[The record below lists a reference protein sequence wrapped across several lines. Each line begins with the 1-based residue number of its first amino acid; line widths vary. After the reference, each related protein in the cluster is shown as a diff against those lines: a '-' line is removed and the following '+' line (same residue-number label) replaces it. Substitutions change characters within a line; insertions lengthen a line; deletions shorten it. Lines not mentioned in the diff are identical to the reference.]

1 MFTVYGSKN
10 YMIVSRILTAISTF
24 ISLKTTWKKCIGIK
38 TVHVY
43 WMEKYCDMS
52 ICTYTFIQLCI
63 NIVRTILCAH
73 RMLGCLTE
81 YYSEYILDIFMD
93 EINIW
98 IHSWVKYVLFTH
110 VGGPYPIGQRLK

>member
-1 MFTVYGSKN
+1 MKS
-10 YMIVSRILTAISTF
+10 
-24 ISLKTTWKKCIGIK
+24 
-38 TVHVY
+38 VHVY

-52 ICTYTFIQLCI
+52 ICTYTFIQLYI
-63 NIVRTILCAH
+63 NIVRTVLCDH

-98 IHSWVKYVLFTH
+98 IHSWMKYVLYTH
-110 VGGPYPIGQRLK
+110 KGKTYSIDQRLK